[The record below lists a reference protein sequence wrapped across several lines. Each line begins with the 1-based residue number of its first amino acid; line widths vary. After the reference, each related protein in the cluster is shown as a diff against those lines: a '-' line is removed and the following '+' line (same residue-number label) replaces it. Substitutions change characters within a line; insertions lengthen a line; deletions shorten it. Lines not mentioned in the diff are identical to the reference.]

1 MCAARKKKK
10 EYVIGRFIVY
20 INGKEVLKTDSFKD
34 ACALVDRSR
43 RGAEALL
50 YDSFLK
56 TFDVQSMRSELCR
69 RAESDIE
76 DYRRV
81 KYRDIME
88 KHSKNIYKSGKCRIQ
103 NKGEKRHK
111 EEEAVPP
118 EPEENEEVSDQ

>member
-69 RAESDIE
+69 RAGLVMES
-76 DYRRV
+76 
-81 KYRDIME
+81 
-88 KHSKNIYKSGKCRIQ
+88 
-103 NKGEKRHK
+103 GEKRGFFRLHCVARK
-111 EEEAVPP
+111 PLER
-118 EPEENEEVSDQ
+118 